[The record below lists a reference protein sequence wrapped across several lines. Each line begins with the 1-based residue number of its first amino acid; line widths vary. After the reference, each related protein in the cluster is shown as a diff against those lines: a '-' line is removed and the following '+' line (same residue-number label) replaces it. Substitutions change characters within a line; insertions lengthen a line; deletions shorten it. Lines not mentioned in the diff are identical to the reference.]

1 MRSLIIICVITFI
14 ISADLKK
21 GCTFLRKNAH
31 KKSVGYSA
39 KYVADALEYAGFKF
53 TRQVS
58 GYLYHTKGILRKM
71 GFREIPKGKPKAGDV
86 YVQDKTPSHKH
97 GHIAMFCKQWIS
109 DFFQKTDQV
118 YNEDRGAIHYY
129 RYG

>member
-1 MRSLIIICVITFI
+1 MRSLIIICAITFI

-71 GFREIPKGKPKAGDV
+71 GYREIPKGKPKAGDV

-118 YNEDRGAIHYY
+118 FNEDRGAIHYY
-129 RYG
+129 RFG